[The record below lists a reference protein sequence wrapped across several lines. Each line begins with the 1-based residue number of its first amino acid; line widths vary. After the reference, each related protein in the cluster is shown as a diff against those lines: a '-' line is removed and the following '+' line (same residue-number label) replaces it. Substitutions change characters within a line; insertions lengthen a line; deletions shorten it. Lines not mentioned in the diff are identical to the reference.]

1 MKRGLTGLVTAI
13 VLSGMIALSGMAAHA
28 QAQYPSKTINLVV
41 PFAAGGSND
50 IVARALA
57 KKLGEAWGQ
66 TILVDNRV
74 GAGGLVGST
83 FVANSP
89 PDGYTLLV
97 ISSTYTINPAVKANM
112 PFDTMKAFE
121 PVALIGSSPLLLAS
135 TNNLPVKSVQELIAL
150 TKSKPGAINYASA
163 GPGSINQIAAE
174 LFASQAGVK
183 IVHVPYKGGGL
194 AINDLVGGHV
204 DIYFSSM
211 LQILQVAKSGQV
223 RPLAVTGLKRSPSI
237 PDVPTVD
244 ESGVKGYE
252 ASIWWGVVAPAGTP
266 ADIVAKLNVEI
277 NKALGS
283 DEMKRFLEGEGAE
296 AQPISPKAF
305 REMIETESKRWEKV
319 AKEANIR
326 VE

>member
-1 MKRGLTGLVTAI
+1 MRRGLTGLVAAI
-13 VLSGMIALSGMAAHA
+13 VWSGAITLSGTAAHA

-66 TILVDNRV
+66 TIIVDNRV

-83 FVANSP
+83 HVANSP

-112 PFDTMKAFE
+112 PFDTLKAFE

-135 TNNLPVKSVQELIAL
+135 TNNLPVKSVQDLIAL
-150 TKSKPGAINYASA
+150 TNSKPGTINYASA

-174 LFASQAGVK
+174 MFASQAGVK

-204 DIYFSSM
+204 EIYFSSM
-211 LQILQVAKSGQV
+211 LQILQAAKGGQV

-237 PDVPTVD
+237 PDVPTID

-296 AQPISPKAF
+296 AQPLTAKAF
-305 REMIETESKRWEKV
+305 REMIEAESKRWEKV

>member
-1 MKRGLTGLVTAI
+1 LTGLVAAI
-13 VLSGMIALSGMAAHA
+13 VWSGAITLSGTAAHA

-66 TILVDNRV
+66 TIIVDNRV

-83 FVANSP
+83 HVANSP

-112 PFDTMKAFE
+112 PFDTLKAFE

-135 TNNLPVKSVQELIAL
+135 TNNLPVKSVQDLIAL
-150 TKSKPGAINYASA
+150 TKSKPGTINYASA

-174 LFASQAGVK
+174 MFASQAGVK

-204 DIYFSSM
+204 EIYFSSM
-211 LQILQVAKSGQV
+211 LQILQAAKGGQV

-237 PDVPTVD
+237 PDVPTID

-296 AQPISPKAF
+296 AQPLTAKAF
-305 REMIETESKRWEKV
+305 REMIEAESKRWEKV